1 MRRTTHLPRASLR
14 SGTALALLLLL
25 SGLVPLAAQDE
36 PVTDELPPD
45 ETTTGDA
52 ADASIARFSIPESPA
67 FVFLDATPANVTR
80 PTAPREFAAAFI
92 NGIDNAGR
100 VRQGLAVEF
109 QPALLTRP
117 ISLETYQRRGIKY
130 ILSTAQ
136 LSLGTV
142 RSSGDSGATDL
153 AYGIRLLLYDRTD
166 PMADRGFTG
175 ELADAL
181 GGCTPAVAPDFPGHR
196 DQPLSSPTDSAT
208 AALEARITAL
218 EDEAGGTDAAACLD
232 AAVDSLATAYA
243 RAHWNDLTFGL
254 AWARGHRLTD
264 ARFSN
269 STDLGDRLW
278 LVGGAPVGSYGQLQ
292 GYLQWSHTR
301 ANADSAKATFL
312 AYGARLTLGS
322 STLNGFLDVVGES
335 RRGGPAAGKKTTASW
350 TGGIEFRLSDQLWLA
365 TGFGRDGRLTQTDGP
380 NVLLANLKWGLSD
393 RARFGRARSEE

>member
-1 MRRTTHLPRASLR
+1 MRWTTHLSHAAFR

-25 SGLVPLAAQDE
+25 GGLVPLPAQDE
-36 PVTDELPPD
+36 PVTDEPPPD
-45 ETTTGDA
+45 ETTAGDA

-67 FVFLDATPANVTR
+67 FVFLNATPATVTR
-80 PTAPREFAAAFI
+80 PTAPREFAAAII

-100 VRQGLAVEF
+100 VRQGLAIEF

-117 ISLETYQRRGIKY
+117 ISLVTYQRRGIRY

-142 RSSGDSGATDL
+142 RSSGDSGSTDL
-153 AYGIRLLLYDRTD
+153 AYGVRLLLYDRTD
-166 PMADRGFTG
+166 PMADRSFTG

-181 GGCTPAVAPDFPGHR
+181 GACTPAVAPDFPGHR
-196 DQPLSSPTDSAT
+196 EQPTGDTMDSAT
-208 AALEARITAL
+208 AVLEARIAAL
-218 EDEAGGTDAAACLD
+218 EDEAGATDATACLD
-232 AAVDSLATAYA
+232 AAVDDLAAAYA
-243 RAHWNDLTFGL
+243 KAHWNDLTVGL

-264 ARFSN
+264 SRVTSA
-269 STDLGDRLW
+269 TDLGDRLW
-278 LVGGAPVGSYGQLQ
+278 LVGGAPVGTYGQLQ
-292 GYLQWSHTR
+292 GYLQWSRTR
-301 ANADSAKATFL
+301 IAADSAKATFV

-335 RRGGPAAGKKTTASW
+335 RRGGPAAGRKTTTSW
-350 TGGIEFRLSDQLWLA
+350 TGGIEFRLSDRLWLA

-393 RARFGRARSEE
+393 RARFGR